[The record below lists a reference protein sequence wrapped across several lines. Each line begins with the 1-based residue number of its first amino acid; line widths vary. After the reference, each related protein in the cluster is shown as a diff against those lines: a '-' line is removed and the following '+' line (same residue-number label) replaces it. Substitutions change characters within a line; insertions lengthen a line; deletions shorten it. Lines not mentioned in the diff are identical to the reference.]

1 MAIELY
7 REKRIHSSALV
18 PFSYYETRM
27 PDYYSNVP
35 LHWHKEFE
43 LNYMCSGQGEF
54 ICGDDRFI
62 FEKGDIIILQPD
74 VLHAVQQTSDTL
86 NVYDTLVFSADMLA
100 GTRNDRS
107 SLDFFQPLI
116 DGLLVM
122 DARISRSHS
131 RYAELESCVRNI
143 FVNAKKN
150 TPLNDIFLRSGL
162 LQFFAIVAESGGL
175 HAVNRTKT
183 NRSEKIRPSIQFIHE
198 HFAESITIEQLA
210 EVSHLSRSYFMSC
223 FKNSAGIGAIEYL
236 NQIRINAVC
245 ERLRADDGSISEI
258 AYNCGFTNL
267 ANFNRQF
274 HRQIGVSPKEYRKI
288 STINTGNFPP
298 T

>member
-131 RYAELESCVRNI
+131 RYGGES
-143 FVNAKKN
+143 K
-150 TPLNDIFLRSGL
+150 RS
-162 LQFFAIVAESGGL
+162 
-175 HAVNRTKT
+175 T
-183 NRSEKIRPSIQFIHE
+183 EK
-198 HFAESITIEQLA
+198 
-210 EVSHLSRSYFMSC
+210 
-223 FKNSAGIGAIEYL
+223 
-236 NQIRINAVC
+236 
-245 ERLRADDGSISEI
+245 
-258 AYNCGFTNL
+258 
-267 ANFNRQF
+267 
-274 HRQIGVSPKEYRKI
+274 
-288 STINTGNFPP
+288 
-298 T
+298 